1 MGLVN
6 LDGLL
11 LCRRPTC
18 ASQDA
23 LQLPKPHALD
33 LPNMEFPDLSAR
45 DQALEQTV
53 CFRASEPWHIG
64 GNCELGSFG
73 HVIARFGD

>member
-1 MGLVN
+1 
-6 LDGLL
+6 
-11 LCRRPTC
+11 
-18 ASQDA
+18 
-23 LQLPKPHALD
+23 
-33 LPNMEFPDLSAR
+33 MEFPDLSVR